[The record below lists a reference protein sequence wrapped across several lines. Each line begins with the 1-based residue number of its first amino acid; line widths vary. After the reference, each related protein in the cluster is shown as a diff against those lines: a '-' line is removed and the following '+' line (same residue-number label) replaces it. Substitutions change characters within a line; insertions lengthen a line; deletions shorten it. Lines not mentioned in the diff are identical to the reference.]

1 MKSFDNDEIGHLN
14 DGHQRI
20 TFKHKGQLCICK
32 KTISH
37 THTTTHPHRPRP
49 DTHTHN
55 QNKTASKSILTLR
68 RRTCHLNPFAD
79 FIC

>member
-37 THTTTHPHRPRP
+37 THTTTHPHRPPPRH
-49 DTHTHN
+49 THTQSK
-55 QNKTASKSILTLR
+55 QNSEQ
-68 RRTCHLNPFAD
+68 LNTYPPA
-79 FIC
+79 

>member
-20 TFKHKGQLCICK
+20 TFKHTGQLCICK

-37 THTTTHPHRPRP
+37 THTTTHPHRSPP
-49 DTHTHN
+49 QHTHN

-68 RRTCHLNPFAD
+68 RRTCHLNPFAE

>member
-37 THTTTHPHRPRP
+37 THTTTHPPPPPPH
-49 DTHTHN
+49 THT
-55 QNKTASKSILTLR
+55 QSKQTSEQINTD
-68 RRTCHLNPFAD
+68 PPA
-79 FIC
+79 

>member
-37 THTTTHPHRPRP
+37 THNHPPP
-49 DTHTHN
+49 PPPAPTHTHTIKTKQRAN
-55 QNKTASKSILTLR
+55 QYLPSGVEHAI
-68 RRTCHLNPFAD
+68 
-79 FIC
+79 

>member
-37 THTTTHPHRPRP
+37 THTTTHPHRPP
-49 DTHTHN
+49 PQHTHTIKTKQRTN
-55 QNKTASKSILTLR
+55 QYL
-68 RRTCHLNPFAD
+68 PFGVDHA
-79 FIC
+79 I